1 MAQNPFYQTKGIRGF
16 TVTALTL
23 AATAVFCSCGTQ
35 NEDAPQAAAESHAA
49 KVEQLQFRVSC
60 EGSETRGTPQEVEL
74 NGEFAILGATY
85 AGDWNGTQSMN
96 YIYNGTVVD
105 NGSYWRTVTGYAVP
119 DAGTNMRFFAYFPA
133 YVDVSGSDSEVPLTL
148 SAQVNPGMPY
158 LSYDVPT
165 DAAQQ
170 HDLMVAL
177 TDQLTSTGSLKD
189 APIDLTFKHLL
200 TAVCFKVDA
209 SCPQGLI
216 TKIVITDVK
225 YRGDY
230 TFGNETWT
238 AIGTS
243 VKTVTMSTRLVSGV
257 DDDTQVSDAFMLM
270 PQTLGASAKVQ
281 VTFNNGRDYVLET
294 SVGGKEWAQGKLT
307 TYTIK
312 MSSLKQM
319 TLTASVQDWGR
330 GKNLS
335 YDTTY

>member
-1 MAQNPFYQTKGIRGF
+1 MTQNPFYQTKGIRGF
-16 TVTALTL
+16 AVTVLTL
-23 AATAVFCSCGTQ
+23 AATAVFCSCSTQ
-35 NEDAPQAAAESHAA
+35 DEDTPQAAAESHAA

-60 EGSETRGTPQEVEL
+60 EGSETRGTPQEEDL
-74 NGEFAILGATY
+74 IGDFAVLASTY
-85 AGDWNGTQSMN
+85 TGDWDGTQTMN
-96 YIYNGTVVD
+96 FVYNGLVQDQGDRWGTV
-105 NGSYWRTVTGYAVP
+105 GGYTVP
-119 DAGTNMRFFAYFPA
+119 DVGTNMRFFAYFPDFDEEEA
-133 YVDVSGSDSEVPLTL
+133 SAVPITL
-148 SAQVNPGMPY
+148 SPQYNPGMPFF
-158 LSYDVPT
+158 SYVVPD
-165 DAAQQ
+165 DAAKQQ
-170 HDLMVAL
+170 DLMVAL

-189 APIDLTFKHLL
+189 NPIDLTFKHLL
-200 TAVCFKVDA
+200 TAVRFKADA
-209 SCPQGLI
+209 SCPKGLI
-216 TKIVITDVK
+216 TKIVIKDVK
-225 YRGDY
+225 YMGDY
-230 TFGNETWT
+230 TFGNASWT

-243 VKTVTMSTRLVSGV
+243 VKSVTMSPRLATGAGSNT
-257 DDDTQVSDAFMLM
+257 DAVSDAFMLM